1 MDNPYLDFDFESTEN
16 DLLVAVDLS
25 KDFTSGCLGTK
36 HACDILPWAAWFI
49 KNFKGEKKATLDTHG
64 PDYLDTQ
71 EGRNLPIV
79 HGQKGTLGWSLATP
93 ISAVLTDRDEII
105 EKDTFGSVKL
115 FEHLRTRHYEDIYFL
130 GADTGICVISC
141 AVMAKAADPESRIHV
156 LSKLCSCVDKDT
168 HETALA
174 AMRLLQMDVM

>member
-1 MDNPYLDFDFESTEN
+1 MENPYPHFDFESTGN

-79 HGQKGTLGWSLATP
+79 HGQKGTLGWSLAEP

-115 FEHLRTRHYEDIYFL
+115 FEHL
-130 GADTGICVISC
+130 TGICVISC
-141 AVMAKAADPESRIHV
+141 AVMAKAADPEARIHV
-156 LSKLCSCVDKDT
+156 LSKLCSCVDKGT

>member
-1 MDNPYLDFDFESTEN
+1 MENPYPHFDFESTGN

-71 EGRNLPIV
+71 EGRNLPVV
-79 HGQKGTLGWSLATP
+79 HCVKGTPGWELHPRIAAALKDAEVIGNAT
-93 ISAVLTDRDEII
+93 
-105 EKDTFGSVKL
+105 
-115 FEHLRTRHYEDIYFL
+115 
-130 GADTGICVISC
+130 
-141 AVMAKAADPESRIHV
+141 
-156 LSKLCSCVDKDT
+156 
-168 HETALA
+168 
-174 AMRLLQMDVM
+174 